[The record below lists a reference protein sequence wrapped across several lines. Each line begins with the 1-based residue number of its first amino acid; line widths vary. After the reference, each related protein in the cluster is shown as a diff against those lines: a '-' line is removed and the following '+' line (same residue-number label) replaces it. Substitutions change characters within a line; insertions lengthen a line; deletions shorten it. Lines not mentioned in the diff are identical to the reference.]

1 MPYGMYLSAEGA
13 QAQSRRLEVV
23 AHNLANINTVGFK
36 PDVTGFQAR
45 LAEAIQQRQAIH
57 GDRSLDPVGG
67 GVDVIDVTT
76 NYSAGRLQ
84 ETGNS
89 LDLAIIGEGFFEIEA
104 QGERYLT
111 KAGNFTVDA
120 QHRLVDSHGH
130 PVLSSGGAEITL
142 DPRLPWDL
150 SPAGEIRQ
158 AGTTVP
164 LSLVAP
170 ASPADLV
177 KVGNNLFRPL
187 APTRPVE
194 QGNREVRQGFLE
206 MSGSNS
212 TQEMMTMI
220 EASRAFEAN
229 MRMIQNHD
237 TISGGL
243 ISRVLRVS

>member
-1 MPYGMYLSAEGA
+1 MYLSAEGA

-23 AHNLANINTVGFK
+23 AHNLANINTVGYK

-45 LAEAIQQRQAIH
+45 LAEAIQQRQAMH
-57 GDRSLDPVGG
+57 GDRGPNDIGG

-84 ETGNS
+84 ETGNK

-104 QGERYLT
+104 GGERFLT
-111 KAGNFTVDA
+111 KAGNFSVDA
-120 QHRLVDSHGH
+120 QNRLIDPHGNS
-130 PVLSSGGAEITL
+130 VLSAGGAEITL
-142 DPRLPWDL
+142 DPRLPWDI
-150 SPAGEIRQ
+150 SPSGEIRQ
-158 AGTTVP
+158 AGTSTP

-170 ASPADLV
+170 ASPGDLV
-177 KVGNNLFRPL
+177 KVGHNLFRPL
-187 APTRPVE
+187 APTQPVVQE
-194 QGNREVRQGFLE
+194 HREVRQGFLE
-206 MSGSNS
+206 MSGTNS

-237 TISGGL
+237 TISGSL